1 MECSTR
7 WRQHYVKPRSP
18 HEADLEVDLIQRGH
32 APDDSLG
39 EFELI
44 ERFFARPAS
53 ADGYVALG
61 VGDDCALLTA
71 GSGEQWA
78 VSTDTLI
85 EGVHFLSDVNPAALG
100 HKSLAVNLSD
110 LAACGATPRC
120 FLLAIALPRV
130 DPSWLEDFSRG
141 LYALADAHRCV
152 LAGGDTTRSA
162 HGVAITI
169 TAMGTV
175 PLGRALLRSGARV
188 GDDIWVSGQLGD
200 AALGL
205 AFRRNEIDLQPPD
218 AERVVDRLERPA
230 PRVHLGARLVGIA
243 SSAID
248 VSDGLV
254 GDLRHVL
261 RGSGVGAIID
271 WTQVPRSPVLQQQPM
286 HIQYRCALIGGDDY
300 ELVFTAA
307 LNRRAEVIAAAE
319 TTPVTRI
326 GTVTATADLAVLDGQ
341 GAPVDTGSGA
351 YDHFGSGWRR
361 QDGRVG

>member
-7 WRQHYVKPRSP
+7 LQQDCAKLRLR
-18 HEADLEVDLIQRGH
+18 HEANFEVDLTLREQVSDI
-32 APDDSLG
+32 SIG
-39 EFELI
+39 EFQLI
-44 ERFFARPAS
+44 ERFFKRPTS
-53 ADGYVALG
+53 VDKYVALG
-61 VGDDCALLTA
+61 AGDDCALLAA
-71 GSGEQWA
+71 GPGEQWA

-85 EGVHFLSDVNPAALG
+85 EGVHFLSNVDSAALG

-130 DPSWLEDFSRG
+130 DEAWLADFSRG
-141 LYALADAHRCV
+141 LYALADDHGCV
-152 LAGGDTTRSA
+152 LAGGDTTRSPN
-162 HGVAITI
+162 GVVITV

-175 PLGRALLRSGARV
+175 PTGRALLRSGARV

-205 AFRRNEIDLQPPD
+205 AFRRREIELPD
-218 AERVVDRLERPA
+218 ADSKQVVARLEWPT
-230 PRVHLGARLVGIA
+230 PRVSLGARLIGVA

-261 RGSGVGAIID
+261 RASRVGAVID
-271 WTQVPRSPVLQQQPM
+271 WTAVPRSPVLQQQSM
-286 HIQYRCALIGGDDY
+286 QVQQRCALTGGDDY
-300 ELVFTAA
+300 ELLFTAPS
-307 LNRRAEVIAAAE
+307 NRRAEVIAAAA

-326 GTVTATADLAVLDGQ
+326 GTVTATADLAVLDER
-341 GAPVDTGSGA
+341 GAPVDTGKGA
-351 YDHFGSGWRR
+351 YDHFGR
-361 QDGRVG
+361 